1 MPQFSKDQRV
11 WMSLEFA
18 RTRNAHEVR
27 RRWPNHFQGIRAPTI
42 TTILKTYEKFEQEGT
57 ILNVNKGRSGRR
69 RTARTPV
76 NIDMVR
82 NSLEENGLRSSRRN
96 GLGLTRASFL
106 RIVNLDIKFHPY
118 VLIRRQKLVQGDPAR
133 RVTFCNRLIENCREN
148 PNFLDNLITSDEA
161 IFSLNSEVNTR
172 NVVRYAERGTGHP
185 DDHYVEFS
193 QGEDKIMVWVGLTRQ
208 GVVLGP
214 HFVEG
219 RMDTREYLRIIRYNV
234 IQRDFNR
241 HNINRDVMWWQQDGA
256 PAHTSNASMRY
267 LRGQFPGRLMSKRGD
282 FPWPPR
288 SPDLA
293 ICDFFLWGYLKHQ
306 IWNVPIENQPRNLRE
321 LQDAIRRECGNV
333 DRDMIERAYEGM
345 VSRARRCLQ
354 ARGRT
359 FSNE

>member
-42 TTILKTYEKFEQEGT
+42 RTILKTYEKFEQEGT

-148 PNFLDNLITSDEA
+148 PNFLDNLITSD
-161 IFSLNSEVNTR
+161 
-172 NVVRYAERGTGHP
+172 
-185 DDHYVEFS
+185 
-193 QGEDKIMVWVGLTRQ
+193 
-208 GVVLGP
+208 
-214 HFVEG
+214 
-219 RMDTREYLRIIRYNV
+219 
-234 IQRDFNR
+234 
-241 HNINRDVMWWQQDGA
+241 
-256 PAHTSNASMRY
+256 
-267 LRGQFPGRLMSKRGD
+267 
-282 FPWPPR
+282 
-288 SPDLA
+288 
-293 ICDFFLWGYLKHQ
+293 
-306 IWNVPIENQPRNLRE
+306 
-321 LQDAIRRECGNV
+321 
-333 DRDMIERAYEGM
+333 
-345 VSRARRCLQ
+345 
-354 ARGRT
+354 
-359 FSNE
+359 